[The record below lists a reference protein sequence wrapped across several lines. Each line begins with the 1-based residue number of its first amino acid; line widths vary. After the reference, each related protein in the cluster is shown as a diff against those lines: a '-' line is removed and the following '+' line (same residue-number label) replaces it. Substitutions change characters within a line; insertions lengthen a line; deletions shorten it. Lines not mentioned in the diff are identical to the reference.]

1 MSGSLSS
8 LLDFLRRQHKSV
20 LKKELKTEVRALSGQ
35 DKGQLSADQKS
46 TEKTST
52 ETKGPQSRGNGQL
65 AREAVVS
72 QLASIHW
79 SSTPGQQLL
88 MGKVLEAA
96 KIKGAWPKA
105 NRRLG
110 FQKPRPVPRAQSR
123 KHKEQETWG

>member
-35 DKGQLSADQKS
+35 DKGQLSADQQS

-65 AREAVVS
+65 AREA
-72 QLASIHW
+72 ACEW
-79 SSTPGQQLL
+79 
-88 MGKVLEAA
+88 A
-96 KIKGAWPKA
+96 GA
-105 NRRLG
+105 
-110 FQKPRPVPRAQSR
+110 
-123 KHKEQETWG
+123 